1 MQFLLA
7 SPRCPVPVA
16 RCRVAAPKGREK
28 AVFGGDQKL
37 RPIQSLSLPDF
48 RATHTID
55 SFARLP
61 LARVRRYR
69 AGPTTAL
76 KPLMMRRHRS
86 NQRPS
91 SRAVARPAAGAI
103 AVPEVLEG
111 RHLLSGGA
119 PLPLSALPYL
129 YIGPVFQFSRE
140 THPHVAQTAAAV
152 GKGKASHS
160 VQVAMAAAG
169 PAQLSVSVPPVV
181 AAQTE
186 ADRPSITGS
195 YPANGTSNIAPDA
208 FIAADLFF
216 PVAGA
221 VIDPSTL
228 NSNNVRLIRTR
239 D

>member
-1 MQFLLA
+1 M
-7 SPRCPVPVA
+7 
-16 RCRVAAPKGREK
+16 
-28 AVFGGDQKL
+28 
-37 RPIQSLSLPDF
+37 
-48 RATHTID
+48 
-55 SFARLP
+55 
-61 LARVRRYR
+61 
-69 AGPTTAL
+69 
-76 KPLMMRRHRS
+76 
-86 NQRPS
+86 
-91 SRAVARPAAGAI
+91 
-103 AVPEVLEG
+103 
-111 RHLLSGGA
+111 LSGGA

-140 THPHVAQTAAAV
+140 THPRVAQTAATV

-160 VQVAMAAAG
+160 AQVATAAAG

-195 YPANGTSNIAPDA
+195 YPANGASNIAPDA

-239 D
+239 DSAIIAGVPKTDGAAGVIVIKPADLLDPNTTYRFEVTTGLRDTVGNAFQPFSSTFTTGAIGAFTDPNIAFEKVPLPTTQGNKYTCVTFGPDGRLYA